1 MTECDELRQAVARAI
16 LEAELWPG
24 AYAKA
29 PEAEQ
34 NYAAHKADA
43 AIAAYEAHRPRPA
56 NSLVEFARWAIAE
69 GAWQGGDLEGGD
81 IQNKAHKLGLIELV
95 PGGYNPEVHGE
106 DDYAELGDPYFT
118 FAPILQKENKP

>member
-1 MTECDELRQAVARAI
+1 MSDRDELRQAVARVIAER
-16 LEAELWPG
+16 LSFNSTDEVEA
-24 AYAKA
+24 A
-29 PEAEQ
+29 
-34 NYAAHKADA
+34 ADA

-118 FAPILQKENKP
+118 FAPILQKENKHPLLPEGE